1 VRKAKM
7 RTCLSGKENVANLSP
22 SRDTLSVDGTD
33 FAFSVRL
40 HGARGCFGGYLFE
53 FVEVCFGFKVK
64 DVGWFLVV
72 SGWFPV
78 FEHSARVDADD
89 AVVDGVV
96 GHYVDGFGVHFVER
110 VNRI

>member
-1 VRKAKM
+1 M

-22 SRDTLSVDGTD
+22 SRETLSVEGTD
-33 FAFSVRL
+33 FASMSVL
-40 HGARGCFGGYLFE
+40 EGNDFLGGYLFE

-78 FEHSARVDADD
+78 FEHSARIDADD

-96 GHYVDGFGVHFVER
+96 GHYVDWFGVHFVEC
-110 VNRI
+110 VNWI

>member
-1 VRKAKM
+1 VS
-7 RTCLSGKENVANLSP
+7 TGQILP
-22 SRDTLSVDGTD
+22 SASVYTE
-33 FAFSVRL
+33 
-40 HGARGCFGGYLFE
+40 RGVVLGGYFFE
-53 FVEVCFGFKVK
+53 FIEICFGFKVK

-96 GHYVDGFGVHFVER
+96 GHDVDGFGVHFVEC